1 MVTVV
6 RKDGLAGRVACRYQT
21 KDGTAMAGADYT
33 AQRGELVFEKGVTK
47 RQIQIEITDDGTYEK
62 EEQFRVELTDIE
74 GGASFAHGDREVCI
88 VTILS
93 DDVRKGADLT
103 LPLSLTLSL
112 TLPLTRCARSSS
124 TASPPP
130 STSTSTRSASP
141 PPRGASSS

>member
-1 MVTVV
+1 MTVV

-93 DDVRKGADLT
+93 DDVRKELI
-103 LPLSLTLSL
+103 
-112 TLPLTRCARSSS
+112 
-124 TASPPP
+124 
-130 STSTSTRSASP
+130 
-141 PPRGASSS
+141 

>member
-1 MVTVV
+1 VSIQDNDSHGVVGFEAESVSAKESDRLAVVTVV

-74 GGASFAHGDREVCI
+74 GGASFAHGDREVCT
-88 VTILS
+88 VTL
-93 DDVRKGADLT
+93 L
-103 LPLSLTLSL
+103 
-112 TLPLTRCARSSS
+112 
-124 TASPPP
+124 
-130 STSTSTRSASP
+130 
-141 PPRGASSS
+141 